1 MSFKC
6 AKDRKLIKQGP
17 SSHGV
22 PHQLGRW
29 GSPFPLNPPS
39 PRGNFLPFFS
49 SNPRSPH
56 ITSRRS
62 SLAVAGASRPGTL
75 PEWSSSSS
83 TPLWFSA
90 GLVDRQI
97 RQPGDLSA
105 ERSRRLQ
112 SPQPE
117 PTCLHWPI
125 APPPPMGRFG
135 WLRHASRF
143 LAPRSGEVRRAS
155 SHLLPCPFP
164 PPVWVL
170 GSARLPLVYSVWGF
184 ACRWPCR
191 SAHGFSWTHVI
202 SVSILCDLF
211 DPLLVWVWEKFCS
224 FWWKSTIKNL
234 YNLVIWW
241 AWGKMIQLITSYK
254 PFILQAI
261 DLLIAFVQ
269 CIFSF
274 ICFIATGFY
283 YLNNCRFI
291 FKLH

>member
-164 PPVWVL
+164 PSCLGFGECQTATCLLCLGFCLQVAVQKCAWIQPNTRNLRFHFVCFVWSLAGLGLREVL
-170 GSARLPLVYSVWGF
+170 
-184 ACRWPCR
+184 
-191 SAHGFSWTHVI
+191 
-202 SVSILCDLF
+202 LF
-211 DPLLVWVWEKFCS
+211 LMK
-224 FWWKSTIKNL
+224 I
-234 YNLVIWW
+234 
-241 AWGKMIQLITSYK
+241 
-254 PFILQAI
+254 
-261 DLLIAFVQ
+261 
-269 CIFSF
+269 
-274 ICFIATGFY
+274 Y
-283 YLNNCRFI
+283 Y
-291 FKLH
+291 